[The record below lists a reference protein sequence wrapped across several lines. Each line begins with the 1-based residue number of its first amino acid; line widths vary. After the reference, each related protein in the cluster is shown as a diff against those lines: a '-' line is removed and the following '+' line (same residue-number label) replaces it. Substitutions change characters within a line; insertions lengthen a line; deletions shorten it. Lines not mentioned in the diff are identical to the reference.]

1 MNPLITDWMQ
11 AWSSIITGF
20 LGLTGAAFALCQ
32 IFQIKEQLRGSTL
45 TNVLSLEADMNS
57 RKAKLDD
64 INNDIEKANKEGQLD
79 DSMKE
84 IFSKYQNAA
93 IENWL
98 NSVDRLCFC
107 IKKNYLKERDWKA
120 EYRDYIVDIVKTYE
134 NKFGASSKYK
144 NIIDINEKWL
154 RE

>member
-32 IFQIKEQLRGSTL
+32 IFQIKEQLMGSTL

-64 INNDIEKANKEGQLD
+64 INNDIEKANKEGQLHD
-79 DSMKE
+79 AMKE
-84 IFSKYQNAA
+84 IFS
-93 IENWL
+93 
-98 NSVDRLCFC
+98 
-107 IKKNYLKERDWKA
+107 
-120 EYRDYIVDIVKTYE
+120 
-134 NKFGASSKYK
+134 
-144 NIIDINEKWL
+144 
-154 RE
+154 

>member
-1 MNPLITDWMQ
+1 VNPLVTDWMQ
-11 AWSSIITGF
+11 AWAAIVTGGLGIIGAGF
-20 LGLTGAAFALCQ
+20 IIWQMNQ
-32 IFQIKEQLRGSTL
+32 IGHQLRNSTL

-64 INNDIEKANKEGQLD
+64 INNDIERANSEGKLAPEMREVMQ
-79 DSMKE
+79 
-84 IFSKYQNAA
+84 KYMNAA

-98 NSVDRLCFC
+98 NAVDRLCFC
-107 IKKNYLKERDWKA
+107 IKNDYLKEKDWKA
-120 EYRDYIVDIVKTYE
+120 EYRDYIVDLVKQFE
-134 NKFGASSKYK
+134 PRFGAASKYK

>member
-11 AWSSIITGF
+11 AWSSIITGG
-20 LGLTGAAFALCQ
+20 LGVIGAAFALWQ
-32 IFQIKEQLRGSTL
+32 IYQIKQQLASSTL

-64 INNDIEKANKEGQLD
+64 INNDIETANKEGKLD
-79 DSMKE
+79 DAMKG
-84 IFSKYQNAA
+84 IFLKYQNAA
-93 IENWL
+93 IENWS

-107 IKKNYLKERDWKA
+107 IKRDYLKEKDWKA
-120 EYRDYIVDIVKTYE
+120 EYRDYIIDVVKTHE